1 MEELQ
6 LRASYEVD
14 SEHMTGIRVLKRG
27 QGVIGH
33 VAESGEPMMFEDV
46 HTDPR
51 YAALS
56 ATKATLNAKLGFFAV
71 FPIKTQARVFGVIL
85 FSARSPRKLTGDETR
100 LLTSMSEHLAVA
112 VEKASLFR
120 QSETR
125 SRQLSVLNTIGAAV
139 SRSLNL
145 EMVLN
150 EAIEKMI
157 EKLNFDA
164 AWIYILDPSGEELH
178 SQGI

>member
-1 MEELQ
+1 
-6 LRASYEVD
+6 
-14 SEHMTGIRVLKRG
+14 
-27 QGVIGH
+27 
-33 VAESGEPMMFEDV
+33 
-46 HTDPR
+46 
-51 YAALS
+51 
-56 ATKATLNAKLGFFAV
+56 
-71 FPIKTQARVFGVIL
+71 
-85 FSARSPRKLTGDETR
+85 
-100 LLTSMSEHLAVA
+100 MSEHLAVA

-120 QSETR
+120 QSEMR

-164 AWIYILDPSGEELH
+164 AWIYILRPVLERH
-178 SQGI
+178 SVSRHTGALPKTSRGLLLNEVYQPESLLRFSRRASDWFLRTFKMTQHTGISVIDIR

>member
-1 MEELQ
+1 M
-6 LRASYEVD
+6 
-14 SEHMTGIRVLKRG
+14 KRG
-27 QGVIGH
+27 
-33 VAESGEPMMFEDV
+33 
-46 HTDPR
+46 
-51 YAALS
+51 
-56 ATKATLNAKLGFFAV
+56 
-71 FPIKTQARVFGVIL
+71 
-85 FSARSPRKLTGDETR
+85 

-125 SRQLSVLNTIGAAV
+125 SQQLSVLNTIGAAV

-164 AWIYILDPSGEELH
+164 AWIYILDPSERGTAVSRHTRALAKTWLGPWIDESYQSGVSGKIFETGERLVFEDFQNDATIQATQL
-178 SQGI
+178 ST